1 MFWSEFLP
9 AILSDFFFSR
19 LIIEKSSVL
28 RGCSG
33 TWDLLRLTGSTICVG
48 SELKILGKF
57 SSHALFF
64 TISALFGWVL
74 NFEAEFCNLMTVLR
88 IYGTLF
94 GIELNVGKRRN
105 LFLEKVIG

>member
-1 MFWSEFLP
+1 MFLSEFLP
-9 AILSDFFFSR
+9 AILSEFFFSR

-74 NFEAEFCNLMTVLR
+74 NFEAEFCNRM
-88 IYGTLF
+88 ICYGYAGPCSWLSLTW
-94 GIELNVGKRRN
+94 GSAETN
-105 LFLEKVIG
+105 L

>member
-1 MFWSEFLP
+1 MFLSEFLP
-9 AILSDFFFSR
+9 AILSEFFFSR

-74 NFEAEFCNLMTVLR
+74 NFEAEFCKRLAQYRYTGPRSALSLTWGSA
-88 IYGTLF
+88 GTYF
-94 GIELNVGKRRN
+94 
-105 LFLEKVIG
+105 

>member
-9 AILSDFFFSR
+9 AILSNFFSSR

-28 RGCSG
+28 RGFTG
-33 TWDLLRLTGSTICVG
+33 TWDLLRLMGSTICVG

-74 NFEAEFCNLMTVLR
+74 NFEAEFCNRMTC
-88 IYGTLF
+88 YGYAGPCSALSLTW
-94 GIELNVGKRRN
+94 ESAVSNV
-105 LFLEKVIG
+105 

>member
-1 MFWSEFLP
+1 MFLSEFLP

-33 TWDLLRLTGSTICVG
+33 TWDLLCLTGSTICVG

-74 NFEAEFCNLMTVLR
+74 NFDAEFCKR
-88 IYGTLF
+88 ITHYRYTD
-94 GIELNVGKRRN
+94 NCS
-105 LFLEKVIG
+105 

>member
-9 AILSDFFFSR
+9 ANLSEFFFST

-28 RGCSG
+28 RGCTG
-33 TWDLLRLTGSTICVG
+33 TWDLLYLTGSPICVG

-64 TISALFGWVL
+64 TISALFEWVL
-74 NFEAEFCNLMTVLR
+74 NFEAEFCNRMIPYRYTDHCSPLSLM
-88 IYGTLF
+88 
-94 GIELNVGKRRN
+94 
-105 LFLEKVIG
+105 

>member
-9 AILSDFFFSR
+9 AILSEFFFSR

-64 TISALFGWVL
+64 TISALFLWFL
-74 NFEAEFCNLMTVLR
+74 NFEADYKTRMGVTLK
-88 IYGTLF
+88 YGPLF
-94 GIELNVGKRRN
+94 VVELNLGKRWN
-105 LFLEKVIG
+105 